1 MTRQPQLDSAILP
14 DWLPTVSGNAELRLS
29 TKSGPRPALQ
39 LDFDFKGS
47 GGFVVARHVLS
58 RSMPKE
64 YAVNFFL
71 RGRGPVNNLE
81 LKLIDDTG
89 QNVWRYVMK
98 DLALPSRWKRI
109 RVESRDIDFAWGP
122 SSGGTLS
129 RLGSIEFAIV
139 AG

>member
-1 MTRQPQLDSAILP
+1 MTRQPQLDSAIPP
-14 DWLPTVSGNAELRLS
+14 DWLPTVSGNAELTL
-29 TKSGPRPALQ
+29 TMKSGPRPALQ
-39 LDFDFKGS
+39 LDFDFKGG

-81 LKLIDDTG
+81 LKLVDDTG

-98 DLALPSRWKRI
+98 DRAPI
-109 RVESRDIDFAWGP
+109 EMEAHEGGESRHRFCLGP
-122 SSGGTLS
+122 VKRRHSL
-129 RLGSIEFAIV
+129 A
-139 AG
+139 AGLH